1 MSSVTGQTV
10 PVPVPT
16 PDLDAG
22 RRARDLDLLLGGHV
36 PDLLVIGGGITGC
49 GVALDAA
56 SRGLDVVLVE
66 AHDLAFGTSRWSSK
80 LVHGGLRYLA
90 HGDVAV
96 AWESAVERS
105 RLMTTIA
112 PHLIRALPHVM
123 PFDSDPKQ
131 RALVRAGLRAADLLR
146 SAAGTP
152 RRVLPRPRTITA
164 DEARRLV
171 PALAATGLTGATVH
185 WDGQLVDDA
194 RLTISVARTAA
205 RYGARIITRA
215 SASRVTGS
223 GARIRTR
230 EGVEWDLSA
239 KHVIVAAGVWTQDL
253 DPQTPLTASRGSHVI
268 LRPDALGSPRAA
280 LTVPVHGER
289 GRYVFALPTLDGPVI
304 AGITDE
310 PVPGPIANVP
320 LAPEGDIAWILD
332 QLSTALDRPL
342 DAGDVLG
349 TYAGLRPLVG
359 SPDSGSTADISRR
372 HLVERRPDGHV
383 VITGGKLTTYRRMAQ
398 DAVDALKIQHAACR
412 TTTLPLVGAPS
423 STSRDAKSPSVPQRL
438 VQRYGSEADRVAAYA
453 HASPGLL
460 EPLAPGV
467 PVLGVEVVHAVACEG
482 ALDTDDVLERRTRIS
497 LITGDAE
504 RVRDRVTEIV
514 EAAR

>member
-1 MSSVTGQTV
+1 
-10 PVPVPT
+10 
-16 PDLDAG
+16 
-22 RRARDLDLLLGGHV
+22 
-36 PDLLVIGGGITGC
+36 
-49 GVALDAA
+49 VALDAA

-112 PHLIRALPHVM
+112 PHLTRGLPHVM

-131 RALVRAGLRAADLLR
+131 RTLVRAGLRAADLLR

-164 DEARRLV
+164 AEARRLV
-171 PALAATGLTGATVH
+171 PALGASGLTGATVH
-185 WDGQLVDDA
+185 WDGQLADDA
-194 RLTISVARTAA
+194 RLTVAVARTAA

-215 SASRVTGS
+215 SASQVTGA
-223 GARIRTR
+223 GARIRTL
-230 EGVEWDLSA
+230 EGAEWDLSA

-253 DPQTPLTASRGSHVI
+253 DPRTPLTASRGSHVL
-268 LRPDALGSPRAA
+268 LRPEALGFPRAA
-280 LTVPVHGER
+280 LTVPVSGER

-310 PVPGPIANVP
+310 PVPGPIADVP
-320 LAPEGDIAWILD
+320 LAPQGDVAWILD
-332 QLSTALDRPL
+332 HLSTALERPL
-342 DAGDVLG
+342 DASDVLG

-359 SPDSGSTADISRR
+359 TPDSRSTADISRR
-372 HLVERRPDGHV
+372 HLVERRPEGHV

-398 DAVDALKIQHAACR
+398 DAVDALPIPQAACR

-423 STSRDAKSPSVPQRL
+423 SIPHTPSTSSVPRRL
-438 VQRYGSEADRVAAYA
+438 VQRYGSEASRVAAYA
-453 HASPGLL
+453 EHTPDLL
-460 EPLAPGV
+460 DPLAPGV

-497 LITGDAE
+497 LIAGDAN
-504 RVRDRVTEIV
+504 RVRDRVTEII